1 MTNCSTDTDSFVY
14 EIKTKNFYTD
24 LKNDLSRF
32 DTSDYPSDNIFQIPQ
47 VNKKI
52 PGYFKDELNSQII
65 TEFVGLRSKM
75 YCIKAGEISF
85 NENNNLNKI
94 EGYDKIKRA
103 KGVKRYVLNN
113 QISFENYTDCV
124 FNKSIIMINQNSIR
138 SKLHCVYSITQKKNA
153 LNAFDN
159 KRFICDGNIK
169 TLPWGHYKIV

>member
-1 MTNCSTDTDSFVY
+1 MY
-14 EIKTKNFYTD
+14 EVRTENFYTD

-75 YCIKAGEISF
+75 YCIKAGEITF
-85 NENNNLNKI
+85 DGNKVK
-94 EGYDKIKRA
+94 GYDKIKRA

-113 QISFENYTDCV
+113 QISFDNYTDCV
-124 FNKSIIMINQNSIR
+124 FNNAVIKLDQNSIR
-138 SKLHCVYSITQKKNA
+138 TKLHCVYSITQRKNA

-159 KRFICDGNIK
+159 KRFICDDNIK